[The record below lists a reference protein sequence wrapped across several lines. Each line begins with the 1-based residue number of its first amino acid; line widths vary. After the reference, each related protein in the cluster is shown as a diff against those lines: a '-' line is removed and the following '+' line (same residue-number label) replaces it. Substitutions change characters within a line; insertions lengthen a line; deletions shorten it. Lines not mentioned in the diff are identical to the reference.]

1 MDNTL
6 LDVKTL
12 AQLPEFREL
21 TVEEAIRLLGEKEKA
36 ALNQEREKVLNDLKT
51 KLEEKVAVMKSGR

>member
-36 ALNQEREKVLNDLKT
+36 ALNQEREKVLNDLKS
-51 KLEEKVAVMKSGR
+51 KLEEKVAVMTSGR